1 MTDGGVEL
9 GQKTNPIGN
18 RVGIIRTWESRW
30 YLKRG
35 YADQLIEDLNIRK
48 MVKQKLFHAGVAR
61 IEIERPGQKLKMII
75 YTARPGIIIGKKGAE
90 VEKLKK
96 ELEAITG
103 KQVAID
109 IKEIRKP
116 EVDAQLV
123 SENIALQLEKRV
135 AFRRALKR
143 AVSSAMRFGALG
155 IKVQC
160 SGRLAGAEIARTE
173 WYREGRVPLSTF
185 RANVDYG
192 FAEARTT
199 YGKIGVKVW
208 LYHGDILSEQTGTA
222 LVGE

>member
-1 MTDGGVEL
+1 M

-18 RVGIIRTWESRW
+18 RLGIIRSWESRW

-35 YADQLIEDLNIRK
+35 YSGQLLEDLNVRK
-48 MVKQKLFHAGVAR
+48 MIKRKLSHAGVSR
-61 IEIERPGQKLKMII
+61 IEIERPGQKLKVII
-75 YTARPGIIIGKKGAE
+75 HTARPGIIIGKKGSE

-96 ELEAITG
+96 EIEAMTG
-103 KQVAID
+103 KQVAVD

-123 SENIALQLEKRV
+123 SENIALQIEKRV

-185 RANVDYG
+185 RADVDYG
-192 FAEARTT
+192 FSESMTT
-199 YGKIGVKVW
+199 YGKIGIKVW
-208 LYHGDILSEQTGTA
+208 LYHGDILSEQVGTS

>member
-1 MTDGGVEL
+1 M

-18 RVGIIRTWESRW
+18 RLGIIRSWESRW
-30 YLKRG
+30 YLKKG
-35 YADQLIEDLNIRK
+35 YSEQLLEDLNVRK
-48 MVKQKLFHAGVAR
+48 MIKQKLSHAGVSR
-61 IEIERPGQKLKMII
+61 IEIERPGQKLKVII
-75 YTARPGIIIGKKGAE
+75 HTARPGIIIGKKGSE

-96 ELEAITG
+96 EIEAMTG

-123 SENIALQLEKRV
+123 SENIALQIEKRV

-185 RANVDYG
+185 RADVDYG
-192 FAEARTT
+192 FAESMTT
-199 YGKIGVKVW
+199 YGKIGIKVW
-208 LYHGDILSEQTGTA
+208 LYHGDILSEQAGTS

>member
-1 MTDGGVEL
+1 M

-18 RVGIIRTWESRW
+18 RLGIIRTWESRW
-30 YLKRG
+30 FLKKG
-35 YADQLIEDLNIRK
+35 YQHQLLEDLAVRK
-48 MVKQKLFHAGVAR
+48 SIKKKLFHAGVSR
-61 IEIERPGQKLKMII
+61 IEIERPGQKLKVII
-75 YTARPGIIIGKKGAE
+75 HTARPGIIIGKKGAE

-96 ELEAITG
+96 ELEDATK

-143 AVSSAMRFGALG
+143 AVASAMRFGALG

-185 RANVDYG
+185 RANIDYG

-199 YGKIGVKVW
+199 FGAIGIKVW
-208 LYHGDILSEQTGTA
+208 LYHGDILAEPPVAALLSE
-222 LVGE
+222 

>member
-1 MTDGGVEL
+1 L

-30 YLKRG
+30 FLKKG
-35 YADQLIEDLNIRK
+35 YSEHLIEDLNVRK
-48 MVKQKLFHAGVAR
+48 MIKEKLSHAGVSR
-61 IEIERPGQKLKMII
+61 IEIERPGQKLKVII

-96 ELEAITG
+96 EIEEMTG
-103 KQVAID
+103 KQASID
-109 IKEIRKP
+109 IKEVRKP

-160 SGRLAGAEIARTE
+160 SGRLAGAEIARSE

-185 RANVDYG
+185 RADVDYG
-192 FAEARTT
+192 FAEAKTT

-208 LYHGDILSEQTGTA
+208 IYHGDILPEQVA
-222 LVGE
+222 

>member
-1 MTDGGVEL
+1 M

-18 RVGIIRTWESRW
+18 RLGIIRSWESRW
-30 YLKRG
+30 YLKKG
-35 YADQLIEDLNIRK
+35 YSGQLLEDLNVRK
-48 MVKQKLFHAGVAR
+48 MIKQKLSHAGVSK
-61 IEIERPGQKLKMII
+61 IEIERPGQKLKVII
-75 YTARPGIIIGKKGAE
+75 HTARPGIIIGKKGSE

-96 ELEAITG
+96 EIEAMTG
-103 KQVAID
+103 KPVAVD

-123 SENIALQLEKRV
+123 SENIALQIEKRV

-185 RANVDYG
+185 RADVDYG
-192 FAEARTT
+192 FAESMTT
-199 YGKIGVKVW
+199 YGKIGIKVW
-208 LYHGDILSEQTGTA
+208 LYHGDILSEQAGTSF
-222 LVGE
+222 VGE

>member
-1 MTDGGVEL
+1 M

-18 RVGIIRTWESRW
+18 RLGIIRTWESRW
-30 YLKRG
+30 FLKKG
-35 YADQLIEDLNIRK
+35 YQGQLLEDVAVRK
-48 MVKQKLFHAGVAR
+48 SIKNKLFHAGVSK
-61 IEIERPGQKLKMII
+61 IEIERPGQKLKVII
-75 YTARPGIIIGKKGAE
+75 HTARPGIIIGKKGAE

-96 ELEAITG
+96 ELEDATK

-143 AVSSAMRFGALG
+143 AVASAIRFGALG

-185 RANVDYG
+185 RANIDYG

-199 YGKIGVKVW
+199 FGAIGIKVW
-208 LYHGDILSEQTGTA
+208 LYHGDILSEQPAAA
-222 LVGE
+222 LAGE